1 MKVSEKMEGNV
12 DTALKIDVDKKNER
26 YSIDFQFKGNL
37 KVENSDLIDLFIK
50 NKGIQQLNKLN

>member
-1 MKVSEKMEGNV
+1 MKVSEKMEGSV

-37 KVENSDLIDLFIK
+37 KVENSDLANILIK
-50 NKGIQQLNKLN
+50 NKGIQNLNKLI

>member
-1 MKVSEKMEGNV
+1 MKVSEKMEGNA
-12 DTALKIDVDKKNER
+12 DTHLKVDVDKKNEK

-50 NKGIQQLNKLN
+50 NKGIQQLNRLN

>member
-1 MKVSEKMEGNV
+1 MKVSEKMEGSV

-50 NKGIQQLNKLN
+50 NKGVQQLNRLN

>member
-1 MKVSEKMEGNV
+1 MEGNV

-50 NKGIQQLNKLN
+50 NKGIQQLNRLN